1 MIEVDGPWG
10 VKLVNPAYV
19 VSVESR
25 ISCDGDSLSGAVLV
39 MADGAEFVSIQ
50 DVERVVAMVRGVPV
64 SNGVPPP
71 TPIPSCGVRRE
82 NTLW

>member
-39 MADGAEFVSIQ
+39 MADGAEFVSI
-50 DVERVVAMVRGVPV
+50 
-64 SNGVPPP
+64 
-71 TPIPSCGVRRE
+71 
-82 NTLW
+82 